1 MCADIKMKL
10 SERLLELIQSQLTD
24 PDKLENIKRKIIAP
38 SLNLVH
44 DEFKRSGYDETLSTL
59 VHSVMWP
66 VILMISITLAL
77 CVVLVNM
84 QIYQIAF
91 K

>member
-10 SERLLELIQSQLTD
+10 SERLLELIQSQLSD

-66 VILMISITLAL
+66 VILMIAITLAL

>member
-1 MCADIKMKL
+1 MKL